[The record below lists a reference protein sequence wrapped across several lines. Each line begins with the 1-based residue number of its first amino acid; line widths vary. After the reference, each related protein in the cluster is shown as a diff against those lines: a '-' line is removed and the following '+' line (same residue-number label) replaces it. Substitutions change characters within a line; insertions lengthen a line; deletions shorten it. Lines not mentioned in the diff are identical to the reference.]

1 MALPRLGS
9 LGSLGLVRGWP
20 RLCSKSTPKKMQKS
34 DRHHLFGGYYKRS
47 ELFDYLVVKVKIHH
61 YMLFE
66 SEFTFYLNLEV
77 GIRLL

>member
-9 LGSLGLVRGWP
+9 LGSLGFVRGWL

-47 ELFDYLVVKVKIHH
+47 ELFDYLVVKVKIH
-61 YMLFE
+61 YILFE
-66 SEFTFYLNLEV
+66 SEITFNLNLEV
-77 GIRLL
+77 AIRSL